1 MTIKKILNGKK
12 RYLELLLLADEQ
24 ESMIDRYL
32 DRGEMYVLLE
42 EMTASREKPAAVC
55 VVTDEGGGVLELK
68 NLAVAPDLWRRGIGR
83 KKITFLEE
91 TYRGTYDMLQVG
103 TGDVRSTV
111 GFYEACGFE
120 RSHVVKDFF
129 TDNYERPI
137 VEDGVRLRD
146 MVYLRKMLS

>member
-42 EMTASREKPAAVC
+42 EMTASKKNRRRCASSPMRAAASWSLKIWPSRRTLAARNRPEDDYVS
-55 VVTDEGGGVLELK
+55 GGDVPGNV
-68 NLAVAPDLWRRGIGR
+68 
-83 KKITFLEE
+83 
-91 TYRGTYDMLQVG
+91 DMLQVG
-103 TGDVRSTV
+103 TGDVPYHG
-111 GFYEACGFE
+111 GFCEACGFE

-129 TDNYERPI
+129 TDNYERP
-137 VEDGVRLRD
+137 
-146 MVYLRKMLS
+146 LSRTGCGSGIWFI